1 MESRAGP
8 ERTVDPTKTAEGKAR
23 LIVSGGPD
31 TPKAFY
37 NPKMSLNRDIAIL
50 FLQSYFPASRHL
62 RVCDPMTGTGVRAVR
77 YLLESPNVLSVLAAD
92 KDSET
97 VEAARATVHFNG
109 LEERISVFESDAN
122 LLLLNHAKERFDL
135 VDLDPFGSPAPFF
148 ESALRA
154 TIDDGILAATATDM
168 APLTGAR
175 ASACI
180 RKYGVSGVRT
190 EFEKE
195 VAVRVLA
202 SCLAGAAGRLG
213 LGINIVFAH
222 ASDHYVRIYAVITK
236 GKTPANISAKS
247 LGFIEYCRYCL
258 RRDSLSSLQSIRTTC
273 EDCGNKTIIGGLIW
287 LGALWDPS
295 AVKRMIGHSP
305 ILMSSRLSEI
315 QRLLTRIDEEWEA
328 PLFYYR
334 TDVHSAR
341 LAVKPPKISSVLDAL
356 RESGYKATR
365 THFDPNG
372 FRTDAPNR
380 EVSSIVKSLANK
392 AQA

>member
-1 MESRAGP
+1 MELRAGP
-8 ERTVDPTKTAEGKAR
+8 ERTAGITQITEGKAR
-23 LIVSGGPD
+23 LIVSVGPA
-31 TPKAFY
+31 TPKVFY

-50 FLQSYFPASRHL
+50 FSQSYFPSSQHL

-77 YLLESPNVLSVLAAD
+77 YLLESPNVSSVVAAD
-92 KDSET
+92 KDPET
-97 VEAARATVHFNG
+97 ADAARATVHFNG
-109 LEERISVFESDAN
+109 LEEQVSVIESDAN
-122 LLLLNHAKERFDL
+122 LLLLSHVKEHFDL

-154 TIDDGILAATATDM
+154 TIDGGILAATATDM

-175 ASACI
+175 ASACM
-180 RKYGVSGVRT
+180 RKYGVSAVRT

-195 VAVRVLA
+195 AAVRVLA

-222 ASDHYVRIYAVITK
+222 ASDHYARIYAAVTK

-258 RRDSLSSLQSIRTTC
+258 RRNSLSSLQSIRTTC
-273 EDCGNKTIIGGLIW
+273 EECGNKTIIGGPIW
-287 LGALWDPS
+287 LGTLWDPS

-305 ILMSSRLSEI
+305 ILMSSRLTEI
-315 QRLLTRIDEEWEA
+315 QSMLARIDEEWGA

-341 LAVKPPKISSVLDAL
+341 LAVRPPRISSVLDAL
-356 RESGYKATR
+356 RDSGYKATR
-365 THFDPNG
+365 THFDSNG
-372 FRTDAPNR
+372 FRTDAPSR
-380 EVSSIVKSLANK
+380 EVSSIVESLANK
-392 AQA
+392 A